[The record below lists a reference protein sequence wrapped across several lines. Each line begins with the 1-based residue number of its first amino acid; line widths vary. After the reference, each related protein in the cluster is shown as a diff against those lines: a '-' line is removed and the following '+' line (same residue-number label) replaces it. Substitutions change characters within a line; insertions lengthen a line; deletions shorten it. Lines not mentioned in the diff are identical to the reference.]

1 MSYVVLYPSAG
12 CPFDTKG
19 DVARPLSLGVP
30 LPPASRT
37 ESSTLSPDGQGRAEE
52 MGIVFGPVRGC
63 RSRHSCQRG
72 LADSDRGGI
81 DFGSV
86 RQMRLPPRHL
96 RHPSPLLGRINVD
109 RPRPG
114 AGTGSSE
121 EQSHP
126 LGSRPMGMPFDKSL
140 PTIVTCGALWG

>member
-1 MSYVVLYPSAG
+1 MSYVVLYPLDG
-12 CPFDTKG
+12 GLFDTKG

-37 ESSTLSPDGQGRAEE
+37 ESSTLSSDGQGRAEE
-52 MGIVFGPVRGC
+52 MGIVFGPVRGY
-63 RSRHSCQRG
+63 RSRHSLQRG
-72 LADSDRGGI
+72 LADGDGGGI

-86 RQMRLPPRHL
+86 RQMRLPSRHL

-114 AGTGSSE
+114 AGTGNNE
-121 EQSHP
+121 EKSHP
-126 LGSRPMGMPFDKSL
+126 LGSRAMGMPFDNSL
-140 PTIVTCGALWG
+140 PTIVTIGALWG